1 MSNVAA
7 ALMNYLV
14 IIFSYLLGFKFPI
27 EWLLTI
33 IITVAPSS
41 SAFSTPIEHRQPS
54 RGILSLLK
62 KLLSTKP
69 LERLK
74 YEIQNSS

>member
-7 ALMNYLV
+7 TLMNYLV

-54 RGILSLLK
+54 KVFCLYSRSFYR
-62 KLLSTKP
+62 P
-69 LERLK
+69 
-74 YEIQNSS
+74 NHCND